1 MITKMTGTLTGVFDD
16 EARLAIGSFEYQI
29 LVPEAVR
36 RQLQLRAGA
45 EVTFHIS
52 EYLEGNQSS
61 SRFIPRKIGFL
72 YESELEFF
80 DLFCT
85 VEKIGVKKALKAMCR
100 PVKEIADAIS
110 RQDVKWL
117 TTLPGIGAA
126 TAEQIVTTLK
136 RKITKFT
143 VDTARQPEVAL
154 SETTA
159 DDAAKPVRRKV
170 KTEQPEDSALVA
182 TGKLI
187 EEVYQSLMSLGL
199 NPIEAR
205 AKLDSLLTA
214 GKPFTNLQDALTIIF
229 SKG

>member
-16 EARLAIGSFEYQI
+16 EARLEIGAFEYQI

-143 VDTARQPEVAL
+143 VDTASQPEEAPINDVAEPNK
-154 SETTA
+154 S
-159 DDAAKPVRRKV
+159 RRKV
-170 KTEQPEDSALVA
+170 KGEQPENSALIA

-199 NPIEAR
+199 NPIESR
-205 AKLDSLLTA
+205 AKLDGLLTA

>member
-143 VDTARQPEVAL
+143 VDTAPQPEESL
-154 SETTA
+154 TEDTTEPN
-159 DDAAKPVRRKV
+159 KPRRKV
-170 KTEQPEDSALVA
+170 KAEQPENSALIA

-214 GKPFTNLQDALTIIF
+214 GKAFTNLQDALTIIF

>member
-16 EARLAIGSFEYQI
+16 EARLEIGAFEYQI

-143 VDTARQPEVAL
+143 VDTTSQPEEAP
-154 SETTA
+154 T
-159 DDAAKPVRRKV
+159 DDATEPNKPRRKV
-170 KTEQPEDSALVA
+170 KGERPENSAVVA

-187 EEVYQSLMSLGL
+187 EEVYQALMSLGM
-199 NPIEAR
+199 NPLEAR

-214 GKPFTNLQDALTIIF
+214 GKPFANLQDALTIIF